1 MTNTEIAIAFSNG
14 RWRSAKDLAA
24 HMGLKNPS
32 DTPLKN
38 LFGARGVSFEAHKNG
53 DGHVT
58 RYRAYY
64 TSGKSPVE
72 LAKARKAM
80 GVVVGLESISILGCA
95 A

>member
-1 MTNTEIAIAFSNG
+1 MTSIDKAVAFSNG

-24 HMGLKNPS
+24 HLGVKLPS
-32 DTPLKN
+32 DTPLNNMFGKN
-38 LFGARGVSFEAHKNG
+38 GISFEAHKNG

-58 RYRAYY
+58 RYRAYH

-80 GVVVGLESISILGCA
+80 GVVVGLESISILGGA
-95 A
+95 K

>member
-1 MTNTEIAIAFSNG
+1 MTSTEIAITFSNG
-14 RWRSAKDLAA
+14 RWRSAKKLAA

-38 LFGARGVSFEAHKNG
+38 LYGARGVSFEAHKNG

-64 TSGKSPVE
+64 TAGKSPVE

-80 GVVVGLESISILGCA
+80 GVVVGLESISILGGA